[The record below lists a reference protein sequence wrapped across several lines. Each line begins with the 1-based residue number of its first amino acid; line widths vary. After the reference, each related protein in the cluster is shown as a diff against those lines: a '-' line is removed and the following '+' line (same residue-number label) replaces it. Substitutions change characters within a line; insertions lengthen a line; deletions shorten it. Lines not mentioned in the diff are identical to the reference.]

1 MKTSRRRFAMLL
13 PAIAA
18 AQETAK
24 RLPSQAFPFEN
35 LPSKISAV
43 SKTHAVF
50 TGETHTGYPLEVHVT
65 ELNAGASPH
74 PPHQHLHEEMFCMQ
88 SGILDATV
96 NGRPPASPRAPCC
109 TSIRTICT
117 ASIIPVR
124 IKRNTSSSRWVRR
137 LDGRCLIDHAR
148 AERFDHLGKR

>member
-96 NGRPPASPRAPCC
+96 NGKTTRL
-109 TSIRTICT
+109 T
-117 ASIIPVR
+117 AGSVLYINSHDLHGVHNPGPD
-124 IKRNTSSSRWVRR
+124 K
-137 LDGRCLIDHAR
+137 
-148 AERFDHLGKR
+148 AEYFVIALGPEA